1 VGQPL
6 SRASVSKGAPDLTAR
21 SLAVAV
27 SLVALATTA
36 CSRTGE
42 IDSSG
47 GITAVRTVCPSV
59 AVPAQTGDVT
69 LFTSPTDR
77 SADAIDV
84 NAIITNVR
92 STCTDTVDP
101 IVTQITF
108 DVLARRTDTA
118 TAREVVLPYFTT
130 VLQGGTVVVAKR
142 VGRVALRFEAGQ
154 ARARA
159 SATGTTYL
167 TRAAATLPDDIR
179 EQITR
184 KRKAGQEDAA
194 IDPLADPAV
203 RSAVAK
209 VTFESLVGF
218 QLTDEQ
224 LKYNVTR

>member
-1 VGQPL
+1 MFRKVPI
-6 SRASVSKGAPDLTAR
+6 LTAR
-21 SLAVAV
+21 SLAVTLSV
-27 SLVALATTA
+27 LLATTA

-42 IDSSG
+42 IDPTG

-92 STCTDTVDP
+92 STCNDTVDP

-108 DVLARRTDTA
+108 DVLARRAA
-118 TAREVVLPYFTT
+118 TADARTVTLPYYTT
-130 VLQGGTVVVAKR
+130 VLQGGSVVVAKR
-142 VGRVALRFEAGQ
+142 IGQVTLQFAAGQ

-159 SATGTTYL
+159 SGTGTTYL
-167 TRAAATLPDDIR
+167 TRAAATLPEDIR
-179 EQITR
+179 AQITR
-184 KRKAGQEDAA
+184 QRKPGQEDAA

-203 RSAVAK
+203 RTAVARA
-209 VTFESLVGF
+209 TFEALVGF
-218 QLTDEQ
+218 QLTDDQ

>member
-1 VGQPL
+1 MN
-6 SRASVSKGAPDLTAR
+6 AR
-21 SLAVAV
+21 SIAALSVLAFTA
-27 SLVALATTA
+27 AA

-69 LFTSPTDR
+69 TFTSATDR

-92 STCTDTVDP
+92 STCSDGADP
-101 IVTQITF
+101 IVTQISF

-118 TAREVVLPYFTT
+118 AAREVVLPYFTT
-130 VLQGGTVVVAKR
+130 VLQGGSVVVAKR
-142 VGRVALRFEAGQ
+142 VGRVALRFDAGQ

-159 SATGTTYL
+159 SATATTYL
-167 TRAAATLPDDIR
+167 TRAAATLPADIR

-184 KRKAGQEDAA
+184 ERKAGREDAA

-203 RSAVAK
+203 RTAVARA
-209 VTFESLVGF
+209 TFEALVGF
-218 QLTDEQ
+218 QLTDDQ

>member
-1 VGQPL
+1 M
-6 SRASVSKGAPDLTAR
+6 TAR
-21 SLAVAV
+21 SLVVVA
-27 SLVALATTA
+27 SLAALATTA

-42 IDSSG
+42 VDSSG

-59 AVPAQTGDVT
+59 AVPSATGDIT

-101 IVTQITF
+101 ITTQITF
-108 DVLARRTDTA
+108 DVLARRTDTSA
-118 TAREVVLPYFTT
+118 AREVVLPYFTT
-130 VLQGGTVVVAKR
+130 VLQGGSVVLAKR
-142 VGRVALRFEAGQ
+142 IGRVAVRFEAGQ

-159 SATGTTYL
+159 SGTGTAYV
-167 TRAAATLPDDIR
+167 TRAAATLPADIR

-184 KRKAGQEDAA
+184 PRKAGQEDAA

-203 RSAVAK
+203 RTAVAK
-209 VTFESLVGF
+209 ATFEALVGF

-224 LKYNVTR
+224 LRYNVTR